1 MRAPHSFASAGHTV
15 TLESSTCAIR
25 PKCKL
30 GSLKSSENFG
40 KIDCLF
46 SNAGLNAR
54 ATVADMTLAQW
65 SLLIDTHVTGTF
77 NFCQAV
83 LRDMVERNSGSIV
96 ITSSDFAIVGVPNA
110 ANYCAAKTA
119 LYSLTKSLAL
129 EFASHGIRVN
139 AIGPGPIDTPLL
151 RAGRTPEEY
160 ANARNVF
167 ESRLP
172 IKRLGQ
178 PEEVAAVVDFLLS
191 DRASFYYRPAD
202 STQWRS
208 SDVVKAASRLRL
220 IRARK
225 AIILAIH
232 HSDMKSHANESNMK
246 PAKFDYHDPTTLDEA
261 LGLMA
266 QFGDQARPLA
276 GGQSLVPLMNF
287 RLIRPAH
294 LIDLNGVK
302 ELSYLN
308 DDNGSLRIGAID
320 PATRA
325 RTVGRGRRALAAA
338 AGSGELYRPCSNS

>member
-1 MRAPHSFASAGHTV
+1 VVAAQDSRVTVITGGASGLGRAAALRLARKGDTV
-15 TLESSTCAIR
+15 CLCDLNEA
-25 PKCKL
+25 
-30 GSLKSSENFG
+30 SLKETAALMQSEGGTAFTGIVDVREQAQVQAWIAAVSEKFG

-83 LRDMVERNSGSIV
+83 LRNMVERNSGSIV

-119 LYSLTKSLAL
+119 LYSLTKSLAV
-129 EFASHGIRVN
+129 EFAPHGIRVN

-172 IKRLGQ
+172 IKRLGR

-191 DRASFYYRPAD
+191 DRASFI
-202 STQWRS
+202 TGQ
-208 SDVVKAASRLRL
+208 L
-220 IRARK
+220 IQP
-225 AIILAIH
+225 
-232 HSDMKSHANESNMK
+232 N
-246 PAKFDYHDPTTLDEA
+246 
-261 LGLMA
+261 
-266 QFGDQARPLA
+266 
-276 GGQSLVPLMNF
+276 GGQVMW
-287 RLIRPAH
+287 
-294 LIDLNGVK
+294 
-302 ELSYLN
+302 
-308 DDNGSLRIGAID
+308 
-320 PATRA
+320 
-325 RTVGRGRRALAAA
+325 
-338 AGSGELYRPCSNS
+338 